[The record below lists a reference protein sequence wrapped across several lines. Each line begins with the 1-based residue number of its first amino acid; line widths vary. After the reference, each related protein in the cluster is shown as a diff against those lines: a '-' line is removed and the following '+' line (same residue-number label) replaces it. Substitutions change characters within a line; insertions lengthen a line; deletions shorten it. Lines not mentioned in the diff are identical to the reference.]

1 MKYPK
6 KLTKEDIAYRASIE
20 LPENSYVN
28 LGIGMPSLC
37 AKYIEKK
44 RNIRFQAENGV
55 IGFSELANQRNLD
68 PNLMDAGGQ
77 FLSRVPGLA
86 FFDSAESFDMIRGGH
101 IDISVLGGLQV
112 SKKGD
117 LANWMIESR
126 GIGSIGGAMDLV
138 AGAKQVI
145 VTMEHVTKNNEFK
158 ILEECNYPLT
168 GEKCV
173 NKIITDIAV
182 IDVIKQGLLLR
193 EVAPGWNY
201 EMIQSLTGAKLIKN
215 KDINTYKVIRS

>member
-1 MKYPK
+1 MNYPK

-20 LPENSYVN
+20 LPKNSYVN
-28 LGIGMPSLC
+28 LGIGLPSLC
-37 AKYIEKK
+37 AKYIDKK

-55 IGFSELANQRNLD
+55 IGFSELADQRTLD

-112 SKKGD
+112 SNKGD

-145 VTMEHVTKNNEFK
+145 ITMEHVTKNNEFK
-158 ILEECNYPLT
+158 ILEKCNYPLT
-168 GEKCV
+168 GKKCV
-173 NKIITDIAV
+173 NKIVTDIAV
-182 IDVIKQGLLLR
+182 MDVIKQGLLLR
-193 EVAPGWNY
+193 EIAPGWNY

-215 KDINTYKVIRS
+215 KDIKIYKVRRS

>member
-1 MKYPK
+1 MNYPK

-37 AKYIEKK
+37 AKYIQKK

-55 IGFSELANQRNLD
+55 IGFSELADQKNLD

-145 VTMEHVTKNNEFK
+145 ITMEHVTKKNEFK

-168 GEKCV
+168 GKKCV
-173 NKIITDIAV
+173 NKIIWM
-182 IDVIKQGLLLR
+182 LL
-193 EVAPGWNY
+193 
-201 EMIQSLTGAKLIKN
+201 M
-215 KDINTYKVIRS
+215 KDFF

>member
-1 MKYPK
+1 MNYPK

-20 LPENSYVN
+20 LPNNSYVN
-28 LGIGMPSLC
+28 LGIGLPSLC
-37 AKYIEKK
+37 AKYIDIK

-55 IGFSELANQRNLD
+55 IGFSELADQSNLD

-86 FFDSAESFDMIRGGH
+86 FFDSSESFDMIRGGH

-112 SKKGD
+112 SKNGD

-138 AGAKQVI
+138 AGTKQVI
-145 VTMEHVTKNNEFK
+145 ITMEHVTKK
-158 ILEECNYPLT
+158 
-168 GEKCV
+168 K
-173 NKIITDIAV
+173 
-182 IDVIKQGLLLR
+182 
-193 EVAPGWNY
+193 
-201 EMIQSLTGAKLIKN
+201 
-215 KDINTYKVIRS
+215 

>member
-158 ILEECNYPLT
+158 ILEACNYPLT

-173 NKIITDIAV
+173 NIIVTDIAV

>member
-68 PNLMDAGGQ
+68 PNLMDAGGL

-145 VTMEHVTKNNEFK
+145 ITMEHVTKNNEFK
-158 ILEECNYPLT
+158 ILEKCNYPLT

-173 NKIITDIAV
+173 NIIVTDIAV

>member
-55 IGFSELANQRNLD
+55 IGFSKLANQRNLD

-145 VTMEHVTKNNEFK
+145 ITMEHVTKNNEFK

-173 NKIITDIAV
+173 NIIVTDIAV

>member
-1 MKYPK
+1 MNYPK

-55 IGFSELANQRNLD
+55 IGFSKLANQRNLD

-173 NKIITDIAV
+173 NIIVTDIAV

>member
-55 IGFSELANQRNLD
+55 IGFSKLANQRNLD

-173 NKIITDIAV
+173 NKIVTDIAV